1 MVNLKQIFESENK
14 SNSVSELDNALNLID
29 NHRSKIRISVN
40 KLEAK
45 RDELYK
51 SAISSGKT
59 NDMDKMLIYKEEHAE
74 IDNVISSIN
83 LGSNALTKIL
93 IRLQSFNEINFAF
106 TNLLEAIKLA
116 KQVSN
121 DTSKILHNF
130 TSISDIYSEVNET
143 LKQID
148 ISDNHFQLKL
158 NNHGSQIIE
167 SAQKHIDKDP
177 TKPDNSSENKNT
189 GSNVMSPI
197 NHSQQSNSQ
206 HSQNSSDINNKVYDY
221 CIRHPQEELNIS
233 EASIALGIQKQ
244 QLEQV
249 VLNLIA
255 EKKIKLY
262 AGMISK

>member
-14 SNSVSELDNALNLID
+14 STSVSELDNVLNLID

-45 RDELYK
+45 RDELYN

-74 IDNVISSIN
+74 IDNVINSIN

-93 IRLQSFNEINFAF
+93 IRLQSFNEINLAF
-106 TNLLEAIKLA
+106 TNLLAAIKLA
-116 KQVSN
+116 KQVSS

-130 TSISDIYSEVNET
+130 TSISNIYSEVNET

-148 ISDNHFQLKL
+148 ISDNHLQLKL
-158 NNHGSQIIE
+158 DNHGSQIIE
-167 SAQKHIDKDP
+167 SAQKHIDKVLN
-177 TKPDNSSENKNT
+177 KSENSYENQNL
-189 GSNVMSPI
+189 GSNDVTPI
-197 NHSQQSNSQ
+197 NKNQQSTVQ

-233 EASIALGIQKQ
+233 EASTALGIQKQ
-244 QLEQV
+244 KLEQV

-262 AGMISK
+262 EGMISK

>member
-14 SNSVSELDNALNLID
+14 SNSVSELDNVLSLID

-59 NDMDKMLIYKEEHAE
+59 NDMDKMLIYKEEHVE
-74 IDNVISSIN
+74 IDNVINSIN

-116 KQVSN
+116 KQVSA

-130 TSISDIYSEVNET
+130 TSISDIYSQVNDT

-148 ISDNHFQLKL
+148 ISGCCKTLFH
-158 NNHGSQIIE
+158 
-167 SAQKHIDKDP
+167 
-177 TKPDNSSENKNT
+177 
-189 GSNVMSPI
+189 
-197 NHSQQSNSQ
+197 
-206 HSQNSSDINNKVYDY
+206 
-221 CIRHPQEELNIS
+221 
-233 EASIALGIQKQ
+233 
-244 QLEQV
+244 
-249 VLNLIA
+249 
-255 EKKIKLY
+255 
-262 AGMISK
+262 

>member
-14 SNSVSELDNALNLID
+14 SNSVSELDNVLSLID

-59 NDMDKMLIYKEEHAE
+59 NDMDKMLIYKEEHVE
-74 IDNVISSIN
+74 IDNVINSIN

-93 IRLQSFNEINFAF
+93 IRLQSFNEINLAF
-106 TNLLEAIKLA
+106 TNLLEAIKLV
-116 KQVSN
+116 KQVSA

-158 NNHGSQIIE
+158 DNNGSQIIE

-177 TKPDNSSENKNT
+177 NKSDNSSENQNIS
-189 GSNVMSPI
+189 SNAMSPI
-197 NHSQQSNSQ
+197 NHSSQSNNQ

-233 EASIALGIQKQ
+233 EASTALGIQKQ

-262 AGMISK
+262 ASMISK